1 MDPDPELAEAS
12 GTPQVKHTLLFCG
25 QNSGVIASALLA
37 SEKRA
42 SCVSKKRQGILDVLD
57 VTKEDLHSAAS
68 SELVDHFITM
78 IFF

>member
-42 SCVSKKRQGILDVLD
+42 SCVSKKR
-57 VTKEDLHSAAS
+57 
-68 SELVDHFITM
+68 
-78 IFF
+78 